1 MLMVQWGLKFMAQE
15 ITMYGLQVNF
25 YWEVVADFQGLN
37 VNKHIIKI
45 GQSKKNTGSFKLILY
60 ISTDLKCLRS

>member
-15 ITMYGLQVNF
+15 IAMDGLQVNF

-37 VNKHIIKI
+37 VNKQIIN
-45 GQSKKNTGSFKLILY
+45 QSIKRIQVNLNVYHTYQLI
-60 ISTDLKCLRS
+60 SNV